1 MTMRIVEYKDIFNWS
16 VQYLTGTSIKY
27 RKDFATAKLCDL
39 VRRVRDV
46 VDIADNEE
54 YTRVTVKND
63 YGGIWLR
70 DRRRGHEVGTKKQY
84 RIRSEQLVVSKI
96 DARNGA
102 IGIVPEGLDGG
113 IVTGNFWV
121 YAIRTEA
128 VLPKYLALVLT
139 TSSFMA
145 LAEETSTGSTGRHY
159 MQEGFFLSQD
169 VPLPSVVLQKKLV
182 DEYEALVREG
192 DLRKTKVE
200 ELRQSM
206 FTHLY
211 ELLGVHPALKHET
224 NHSFYVYDYKELCGW
239 SVEKLRSDSN
249 WRSDRYS
256 VCSLGSCGGDSI
268 SYIHRGK
275 SPRYSSNGRNYILNQ
290 KCVRWFDIDI
300 SYARMVDGQWLTGV
314 AEELFTKEGDLL
326 INSTGEGT
334 LGRSAVVRR
343 REEMGLPID
352 SHILV
357 VRVNGS
363 KLLAEFLCFL
373 FNSEFVQRQIGFLKS
388 ATATSQTELGIAS
401 LQKINIVLPP
411 ISCQRT
417 IVSELTEFRYK
428 IALLEKA
435 GDARKHARINFE
447 NAIFARG

>member
-1 MTMRIVEYKDIFNWS
+1 MRIVDYKDIFNWS

-27 RKDFATAKLCDL
+27 QDGTHTAKLCDL
-39 VRRVRDV
+39 MQRVRDL
-46 VDIADNEE
+46 VDIADNVE
-54 YTRVTVKND
+54 YTRITVKTD
-63 YGGIWLR
+63 YGGIFLR
-70 DRRRGHEVGTKKQY
+70 DRRKGREIGTKRQY
-84 RIRSEQLVVSKI
+84 RIRSGQLLVSKI

-102 IGIVPEGLDGG
+102 IGIVPEGLDAG

-121 YAIRTEA
+121 YAVRTEV

-159 MQEGFFLSQD
+159 MQEGLFLSQY

-206 FTHLY
+206 FARLY

-224 NHSFYVYDYKELCGW
+224 NHSFCVYDNKELCGW
-239 SVEKLRSDSN
+239 SIEKLKSDSN
-249 WRSDRYS
+249 WRSDKYS

-268 SYIHRGK
+268 LYIHRGK

-290 KCVRWFDIDI
+290 KCVRWFDVDI
-300 SYARMVDGQWLTGV
+300 SYAKMVDGQWLTGV

-363 KLLAEFLCFL
+363 KLLVEFLCFL

-401 LQKINIVLPP
+401 LNKINIVLPP
-411 ISCQRT
+411 ISHQRK
-417 IVSELTEFRYK
+417 IVSELADFRDK
-428 IALLEKA
+428 MTLFEKA
-435 GDARKHARINFE
+435 GDMRKRARINFE
-447 NAIFARG
+447 NAIFARR